1 MNILLLI
8 RPIGLKDFLSDGQS
22 NSPLDRNLQNTL
34 YSDIDCYY
42 LKFRPRQINFAS
54 WQRERMVLDAQLI
67 VISILCTYNQ
77 LLGNFIGHF

>member
-34 YSDIDCYY
+34 YSDIDCY
-42 LKFRPRQINFAS
+42 
-54 WQRERMVLDAQLI
+54 
-67 VISILCTYNQ
+67 
-77 LLGNFIGHF
+77 